1 LNLAGLGDAVM
12 MPELL
17 LTPFTKG
24 KEVSSGVLSGIDT
37 GTETDRQSNPE
48 QRD

>member
-1 LNLAGLGDAVM
+1 MAVI

-17 LTPFTKG
+17 LAPFMEKG

-37 GTETDRQSNPE
+37 GTEN
-48 QRD
+48 